1 MLYLCYRTDKKISF
15 HKLTSKLSPSKFHL
29 SQENLNN
36 NKIKTNI
43 KTTIIDR
50 TFISVTGTGCAQLL
64 LDHRRTVGKCREH
77 EGTGFKGTRVET
89 TRTISPLST
98 SERQEASDIRRTVA
112 IARECSQGSGNQGVQ
127 RGKDLGDLL
136 ASSRKRAKGHNG
148 ESWRGSRV
156 DRDAGE

>member
-1 MLYLCYRTDKKISF
+1 M
-15 HKLTSKLSPSKFHL
+15 
-29 SQENLNN
+29 
-36 NKIKTNI
+36 
-43 KTTIIDR
+43 
-50 TFISVTGTGCAQLL
+50 
-64 LDHRRTVGKCREH
+64 
-77 EGTGFKGTRVET
+77 
-89 TRTISPLST
+89 
-98 SERQEASDIRRTVA
+98 A